1 MRAMRTLCEMA
12 LAARES
18 ADRIHVKS
26 PVEPGALASP
36 CRMCDWSEVTLVR
49 PAVEDTV
56 GWGMA
61 ETLSFPAMRLP
72 RLVKTL
78 LASAALVTG
87 AILLIEA
94 SASARE
100 QKLLL
105 PAPVLQRLMAT
116 PREPRP
122 APPAPSL
129 AHPAPEN
136 YSPLGFY

>member
-1 MRAMRTLCEMA
+1 
-12 LAARES
+12 
-18 ADRIHVKS
+18 
-26 PVEPGALASP
+26 
-36 CRMCDWSEVTLVR
+36 
-49 PAVEDTV
+49 
-56 GWGMA
+56 
-61 ETLSFPAMRLP
+61 MRLP

-87 AILLIEA
+87 AVLLIEA
-94 SASARE
+94 GASARE

-122 APPAPSL
+122 APSPAPAPSL

-136 YSPLGFY
+136 